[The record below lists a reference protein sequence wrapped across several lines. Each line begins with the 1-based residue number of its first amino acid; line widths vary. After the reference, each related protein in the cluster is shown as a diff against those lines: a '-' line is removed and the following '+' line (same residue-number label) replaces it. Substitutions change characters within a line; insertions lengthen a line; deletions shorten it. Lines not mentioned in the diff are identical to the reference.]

1 MFFIIRL
8 TLMSNN
14 PLEQHAKFQ
23 ASVDDENF
31 AVGLINKIIKA
42 FLAAT
47 EPKIQVVFFIFDSIF
62 FLSF

>member
-1 MFFIIRL
+1 
-8 TLMSNN
+8 MSNN